1 MATNHTAGAR
11 WREEK
16 NDVVDARFALTGLM
30 PSIISCDLAIVG
42 GGLAGGL
49 IALALAKKRPTLDI
63 RVIDAGTRIGG
74 NHLWSF
80 FASDVADADRWIVAS
95 LVSYG
100 WESYD
105 IAFPAY
111 ARTLNSPYYS
121 IESERLDAVV
131 RGAVREGALLLG
143 RKVLAASPTAVV
155 LADGDRVEA
164 KGVIDTRGPG
174 DLGLLDI
181 GWQKFVGRE
190 FQLDDQHDLTR
201 PIVMDATVPQI
212 DGYRFVYTLP
222 LSATRLFI
230 EDTYYSD
237 TPDLQRPDSAHG
249 RNADPIADRILDYA
263 TAHGWRAD
271 NVVREEA
278 GALPVTM
285 GGDFEAYW
293 RSGGNKV
300 AKAGMRAGLFHPT
313 TGYSLPDAIRTA
325 SLIAHAGDLSG
336 SALHTLTHGF
346 AKATWQKRGFYRML
360 DKMLFRAA
368 EPEERYRILERF
380 YRLDPRLVRRFYAG
394 RSTMMDK
401 ARILA
406 GKPPVPISRA
416 LRAIGV
422 LPGTT
427 A

>member
-1 MATNHTAGAR
+1 
-11 WREEK
+11 
-16 NDVVDARFALTGLM
+16 M
-30 PSIISCDLAIVG
+30 PSTISCDLAIVG

-49 IALALAKKRPTLDI
+49 IALALAKARPDLDVRI
-63 RVIDAGTRIGG
+63 VEGGDNIGG

-80 FASDVADADRWIVAS
+80 FASDVTDADRWIVAP

-100 WESYD
+100 WKSYD
-105 IAFPAY
+105 IAFPAH
-111 ARTLNSPYYS
+111 ARTLASAYYS

-131 RGAVREGALLLG
+131 RAALPRHALMTG

-155 LADGDRVEA
+155 LADGDRIEA
-164 KGVIDTRGPG
+164 RGVVDARGAG
-174 DLGLLDI
+174 DLSLLDL

-190 FQLDDQHDLTR
+190 LRLAEPHAA
-201 PIVMDATVPQI
+201 PAPMVMDATVAQI
-212 DGYRFVYTLP
+212 DGYRFVYCLP
-222 LSATRLFI
+222 FAATRMFV

-237 TPDLQRPDSAHG
+237 TPDLDTAAIGG
-249 RNADPIADRILDYA
+249 RIDAYA
-263 TAHGWRAD
+263 AARGWSVD
-271 NVVREEA
+271 CTLREET
-278 GALPVTM
+278 GVLPVTM
-285 GGDFEAYW
+285 GGDFEGYW

-313 TGYSLPDAIRTA
+313 TGYSLPDAVRTA
-325 SLIAHAGDLSG
+325 ALIARASDLSG
-336 SALHTLTHGF
+336 AGLHALTHGF
-346 AKATWQKRGFYRML
+346 AKRTWGARGFYRML

-368 EPEERYRILERF
+368 EPEERYRVLERF

-394 RSTMMDK
+394 RSTMTDK
-401 ARILA
+401 ARILT

-422 LPGTT
+422 LPRTLPEKD